1 MNLITN
7 SFAKYELTEAEY
19 KSSVMLTNLQKVG
32 IQNLISDVAEEKI
45 NLTYDPLNPVQFA
58 QQEADLTGKLTILR
72 HILDLSQAAE
82 LSALEDLRNPE

>member
-1 MNLITN
+1 MELITN
-7 SFAKYELTEAEY
+7 SFAKYDLTPAEY

-72 HILDLSQAAE
+72 HILDLSEAAE
-82 LSALEDLRNPE
+82 LSALEEIRNPE